1 MYCNMQVNNSRKS
14 LASLKYFYVWVMCL
28 FMPLLAGASAGEDGI
43 WNKANNFYAQKQY
56 DSAETYYGKLLQK
69 YPDNATLQYNMG
81 NASFRLNKVGA
92 AVLHYQKAS
101 LLDPDNK
108 DIADNLL
115 LAKGR
120 VLNAIPEATPIF
132 FVRWWQQLL
141 QLLHP
146 NVWAVVSLLVFFTV
160 LALFWYARVK
170 KEQFAHAGRWLSLSV
185 VILIICGCMTWFTH
199 EALANSGMAVVLQPG
214 ANFMEE
220 PRAAG
225 KVLGTLPEGTVIEI
239 YHHQGQFMKVK
250 LPNGREVWVLSS
262 VAEKV

>member
-1 MYCNMQVNNSRKS
+1 MYCNMQVNSKMKH
-14 LASLKYFYVWVMCL
+14 LAGLKYFYVWVLCL
-28 FMPLLAGASAGEDGI
+28 FLPLLAGASAGDDGI
-43 WNKANNFYAQKQY
+43 WNKANNFYVQKQY
-56 DSAETYYGKLLQK
+56 DSAEAYYSKLLQK
-69 YPDNATLQYNMG
+69 YPGNAMLQYNMG
-81 NASFRLNKVGA
+81 NTSFRLNNVGA

-108 DIADNLL
+108 DINDNLL

-120 VLNAIPEATPIF
+120 VLNAIPEAMPIF

-146 NVWAVVSLLVFFTV
+146 NTWAVISLLVFFVV
-160 LALFWYARVK
+160 LALCWYARIK

-185 VILIICGCMTWFTH
+185 VLLIICGCMTWFTH
-199 EALANSGMAVVLQPG
+199 EAFVSSEMAVVLQPG

-220 PRAAG
+220 PRASG
-225 KVLGTLPEGTVIEI
+225 KVLGTLPEGTIIEI
-239 YHHQGQFMKVK
+239 NQQQGQFMNVK
-250 LPNGREVWVLSS
+250 LPNGREGWILSS